1 MIWLRL
7 LHAVLIAAALGAVTA
22 APAADRTD
30 FTNLAKARYVHC
42 AFYKSYET
50 DPATGGPIMVEGK
63 SDALMHFQSVDVKH
77 ATARAISTR
86 MSGMR
91 NVTVI
96 QTGKAIHFIDNVAG
110 MYVMTTVHTCLD
122 YDEKRG
128 VCATYGAVSSRLF
141 DSSVLNDPDKV
152 YEKIKN
158 EAEPGFC
165 DQSFI
170 GLQEAAH
177 DAR

>member
-1 MIWLRL
+1 MTSARLR
-7 LHAVLIAAALGAVTA
+7 HAVSIAAALGAVTA
-22 APAADRTD
+22 ALADEHTD
-30 FTNLAKARYVHC
+30 FTNLARARYVHC
-42 AFYKSYET
+42 AFYKSYDT

-63 SDALMHFQSVDVKH
+63 ADALMHFQGVDAKH
-77 ATARAISTR
+77 EKARAIYTR

-96 QTGKAIHFIDNVAG
+96 QTDKAIHFIDNVAG
-110 MYVMTTVHTCLD
+110 MYIMTTVYSCLD
-122 YDEKRG
+122 YDEKHG

-170 GLQEAAH
+170 GLQAAAH